1 MADNLNEEL
10 NTEPKA
16 PANTSPL
23 NEKYQQFVADNTANI
38 NQMYDANRQS
48 QLTGLESAYTQNL
61 SDATA
66 QKQTIDQNYNR
77 AANDL
82 AVQYERNRANQNL
95 QAQMNGLNVGTGSQM
110 GLALGSEYNRDF
122 GNLRGQQ
129 AQAQVEQDRQIAN
142 IEAQYRLQVQQAIA
156 DNDLAR
162 AAALVDEANNRV
174 NQLTNAYQLQ
184 QQDLGNQAALL
195 ASAGDFS
202 GYADML
208 GLTPDQT
215 GLLQTQWTVQNPDL
229 AYQSGMIDPNQYRA
243 ITGAWPRGYSPAGG
257 GRGGG
262 NFKNSYYY
270 NYVLGNALASS
281 LPENYTDAQLAA
293 AVNEHEKATGKP
305 ISSDT
310 KAALAR
316 NQGIIIP

>member
-10 NTEPKA
+10 NKQTPAA

-38 NQMYDANRQS
+38 NAMYDANQQS
-48 QLTGLESAYTQNL
+48 KLTGLESAYTQNL

-66 QKQTIDQNYNR
+66 QKDKIDQNYNR

-129 AQAQVEQDRQIAN
+129 AAAQVEQDRQINN
-142 IEAQYRLQVQQAIA
+142 IESQYRLAVQQAIA

-162 AAALVDEANNRV
+162 AAALVDEANNKV

-184 QQDLGNQAALL
+184 QQDLGNAAALL

-202 GYADML
+202 GYQNML
-208 GLTPDQT
+208 GLSDDQA
-215 GLLQTQWTVQNPDL
+215 GLLRTQWTVQNPDL
-229 AYQSGMIDPNQYRA
+229 AYQSGLIDPEQYRA
-243 ITGAWPRGYSPAGG
+243 ITGSYPRGYSIGNSGG
-257 GRGGG
+257 GKY
-262 NFKNSYYY
+262 NKSYYQTQID
-270 NYVLGNALASS
+270 NRNAWNAAHPGDTITQAQSLQLANDLGSNWAS
-281 LPENYTDAQLAA
+281 NYTLDA
-293 AVNEHEKATGKP
+293 NGKMVP
-305 ISSDT
+305 V
-310 KAALAR
+310 
-316 NQGIIIP
+316 GG